1 MKRTRRVKGKLPLQ
15 RAIDLMRLGS
25 QLVLMHSIRAGL
37 EYFVVP
43 GGAVTPEVAEQIKQH
58 PLISAG
64 GDGLWKDHSQ
74 TWSLGQ

>member
-1 MKRTRRVKGKLPLQ
+1 MKRSYRAKGKLPLR

-25 QLVLMHSIRAGL
+25 QLVLMHSIRTGF

-58 PLISAG
+58 PLVSAG
-64 GDGLWKDHSQ
+64 GDGLWRDHSQ
-74 TWSLGQ
+74 TWRLGQ